1 MNYIVLYEAISYFG
15 KKKEEKRTNI
25 VNSRNKLSVLIDQK
39 VNKEEIQLKLTNY
52 MVNQQKLK
60 RIR

>member
-1 MNYIVLYEAISYFG
+1 MKQFPISV

-25 VNSRNKLSVLIDQK
+25 VNSRNKLSFLIDQK